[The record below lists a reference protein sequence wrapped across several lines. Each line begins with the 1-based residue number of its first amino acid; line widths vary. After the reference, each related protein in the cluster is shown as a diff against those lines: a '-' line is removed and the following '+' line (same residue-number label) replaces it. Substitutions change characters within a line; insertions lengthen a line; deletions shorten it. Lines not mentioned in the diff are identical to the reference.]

1 LTPARIHLGV
11 VAKGG
16 KNGRRGGKN
25 GAGRGHGGDED
36 DGEASGSRRRPV
48 WSGALS
54 FGLVNVPVKLFSA
67 TASHDV
73 HFHEYQAKTGQRIH
87 HKRVA
92 ESSGREV
99 AYDDIV
105 KGYEVSKGKVVLLE
119 PEEIKALAPRRSR
132 MIEIEQFV
140 DLAEIDPI
148 VWDATY
154 YLGPGNETAAKSYE
168 LLRRAMEDTNK
179 VGIGRF
185 VMRNKEYLVTVRPLG
200 KGLVIETMHYQDEI
214 RDQKEAVT
222 DLPARVS
229 VNPRELGMAR
239 QLIESLSA
247 KWDHSKFED
256 KFRDQV
262 RTLIQKKAK
271 GQKIEVVEE
280 APPEAQVVDLME
292 ALKASL
298 HGGKPRKRGGRQKHA
313 A

>member
-1 LTPARIHLGV
+1 MAR
-11 VAKGG
+11 GG
-16 KNGRRGGKN
+16 KNGRGGGKN
-25 GAGRGHGGDED
+25 GHRRGGDD
-36 DGEASGSRRRPV
+36 ADGSSGSRRRPV

-54 FGLVNVPVKLFSA
+54 FGLVNVPVKLYSA

-92 ESSGREV
+92 EKSGREV
-99 AYDDIV
+99 SYDDIV

-148 VWDATY
+148 VWDSTY
-154 YLGPGNETAAKSYE
+154 YLGPGDETAAKSYE
-168 LLRRAMEDTNK
+168 LLRRAMDESGK

-185 VMRNKEYLVTVRPLG
+185 VMRNKEYLVTARPLG

-222 DLPARVS
+222 DLPSRVN
-229 VNPRELGMAR
+229 VNPRELTMAK
-239 QLIESLSA
+239 QLIEAMSTR
-247 KWDHSKFED
+247 WDHSKFQD
-256 KFRDQV
+256 RFRDDVQA
-262 RTLIQKKAK
+262 LIQKKAR
-271 GQKIEVVEE
+271 GQKIEVTEE
-280 APPEAQVVDLME
+280 APAEGQVVDLME

-298 HGGKPRKRGGRQKHA
+298 QGGKSRRRGGKQKHA

>member
-1 LTPARIHLGV
+1 
-11 VAKGG
+11 
-16 KNGRRGGKN
+16 
-25 GAGRGHGGDED
+25 
-36 DGEASGSRRRPV
+36 V

-92 ESSGREV
+92 EKSGREV
-99 AYDDIV
+99 SYEDIV

-140 DLAEIDPI
+140 DLADIDPI
-148 VWDATY
+148 VWDSPY

-168 LLRRAMEDTNK
+168 LLRRAMDETGK

-222 DLPARVS
+222 ELPARVA
-229 VNPRELGMAR
+229 VNPRELGMAK
-239 QLIESLSA
+239 QLIESLSTR
-247 KWDHSKFED
+247 WDHSKFED
-256 KFRDQV
+256 TFRDQV
-262 RTLIQKKAK
+262 QSLIQKKAK
-271 GQKIEVVEE
+271 GQKIVAEE
-280 APPEAQVVDLME
+280 APPEEGKVVDLME
-292 ALKASL
+292 ALQASL
-298 HGGKPRKRGGRQKHA
+298 QGGASGNGARAASGRERRRKSPRRRSRHSRA

>member
-1 LTPARIHLGV
+1 
-11 VAKGG
+11 
-16 KNGRRGGKN
+16 
-25 GAGRGHGGDED
+25 
-36 DGEASGSRRRPV
+36 V

-99 AYDDIV
+99 AYEDIV
-105 KGYEVSKGKVVLLE
+105 KGYELSKGKVVLLE

-140 DLAEIDPI
+140 DLADIDPI
-148 VWDATY
+148 VWDSPY
-154 YLGPGNETAAKSYE
+154 YLGPGDETAAKSYE
-168 LLRRAMEDTNK
+168 LLRRAMDETGK

-222 DLPARVS
+222 ELPARVN
-229 VNPRELGMAR
+229 VNPRELGMAK
-239 QLIESLSA
+239 QLIESLSTR
-247 KWDHSKFED
+247 WDHSKFED
-256 KFRDQV
+256 TFRDQV
-262 RTLIQKKAK
+262 QSLIQKKAK
-271 GQKIEVVEE
+271 GQKIVVEE
-280 APPEAQVVDLME
+280 APPEQGQVVDLME

-298 HGGKPRKRGGRQKHA
+298 HGGKRGRRGGKQRHA

>member
-1 LTPARIHLGV
+1 
-11 VAKGG
+11 VA
-16 KNGRRGGKN
+16 RGGKN
-25 GAGRGHGGDED
+25 GKRKGGNGASDGHRQRQGDDDGDES
-36 DGEASGSRRRPV
+36 SGSRRRPV

-92 ESSGREV
+92 ENSGREV

-105 KGYEVSKGKVVLLE
+105 KGYELSKGKVVLLE

-140 DLAEIDPI
+140 DLADIDPI
-148 VWDATY
+148 VWDSPY

-168 LLRRAMEDTNK
+168 LLRRAMEETGK

-222 DLPARVS
+222 ELPSRVA
-229 VNPRELGMAR
+229 VNPRELGMAK

-256 KFRDQV
+256 SFRDQV
-262 RTLIQKKAK
+262 QSLIQKKAK
-271 GQKIEVVEE
+271 GQKIVAEE
-280 APPEAQVVDLME
+280 APPEEGQVVDLME

-298 HGGKPRKRGGRQKHA
+298 HGGKSGRRGGKQKHA